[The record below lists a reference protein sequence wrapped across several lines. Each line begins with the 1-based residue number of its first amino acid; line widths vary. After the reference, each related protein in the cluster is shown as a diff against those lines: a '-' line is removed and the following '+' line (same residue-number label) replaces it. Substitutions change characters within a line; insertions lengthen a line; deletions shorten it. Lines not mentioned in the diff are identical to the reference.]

1 MLIKFCR
8 FLGFSIK
15 NLLKSIKYK
24 EIQEKSDK
32 LFGGIKE
39 KYYFCKRVETSR
51 GRNSKQ

>member
-1 MLIKFCR
+1 M
-8 FLGFSIK
+8 
-15 NLLKSIKYK
+15 LKSIKYK

-51 GRNSKQ
+51 GSKLRQRVETPKS